1 MTTFFPSWDLRCRRH
16 RCQKALVERLPG
28 EVYSAPCSGP
38 ATGNLSAD
46 HVNVSRLQSHQSNAS
61 IFMLE
66 YGCRL
71 ERLRLC
77 RRSGGLGVRLSPP
90 RKFIIVAAFQHGRE
104 SLCSGLLHLIHPGA
118 LRGERMM
125 VLLCLVT
132 LPHTRVGVCTSK
144 GLGGPPPL
152 CCRRE

>member
-1 MTTFFPSWDLRCRRH
+1 MTTFFPSWDLRRRR

-46 HVNVSRLQSHQSNAS
+46 HVNVSRLQSRQSNAS

-71 ERLRLC
+71 GATPPVPVGPADSAFVS
-77 RRSGGLGVRLSPP
+77 RRRVNSSLLQHSSSAGSLSAPGFSISFKLSPSW
-90 RKFIIVAAFQHGRE
+90 RSARGANHGVIVSSYTYTH
-104 SLCSGLLHLIHPGA
+104 
-118 LRGERMM
+118 
-125 VLLCLVT
+125 T
-132 LPHTRVGVCTSK
+132 HTRWGRVHVERK
-144 GLGGPPPL
+144 A
-152 CCRRE
+152 

>member
-1 MTTFFPSWDLRCRRH
+1 MQMTTFFPSWDLRRRR
-16 RCQKALVERLPG
+16 RCQKALVERLPS

-71 ERLRLC
+71 ERLRPC
-77 RRSGGLGVRLSPP
+77 RRSGRLGVRLSPP
-90 RKFIIVAAFQHGRE
+90 RKFLIVAAFQLGGE
-104 SLCSGLLHLIHPGA
+104 SFCAGLLHLIQA
-118 LRGERMM
+118 LPI
-125 VLLCLVT
+125 LALCEGSESWCYCV
-132 LPHTRVGVCTSK
+132 
-144 GLGGPPPL
+144 
-152 CCRRE
+152 